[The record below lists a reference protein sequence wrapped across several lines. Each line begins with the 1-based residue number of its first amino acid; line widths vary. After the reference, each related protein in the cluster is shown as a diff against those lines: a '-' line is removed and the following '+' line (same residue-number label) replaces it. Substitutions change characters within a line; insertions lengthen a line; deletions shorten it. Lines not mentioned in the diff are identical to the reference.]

1 MLAIQEAHASI
12 LAWETSNKLKEWG
25 TEGLTSQGLLEALQ
39 QRAETVCSVGYVSY
53 HPWTSLS
60 VSWLV
65 SRLAFEDS
73 GGM

>member
-39 QRAETVCSVGYVSY
+39 QRAETVCSVGCVLS
-53 HPWTSLS
+53 SLDKLEC
-60 VSWLV
+60 VM
-65 SRLAFEDS
+65 AHE
-73 GGM
+73 